1 MELIPFVKEFF
12 FSFQKINEIQCL
24 HLCVV
29 IR

>member
-12 FSFQKINEIQCL
+12 LSFQNINAIQCL